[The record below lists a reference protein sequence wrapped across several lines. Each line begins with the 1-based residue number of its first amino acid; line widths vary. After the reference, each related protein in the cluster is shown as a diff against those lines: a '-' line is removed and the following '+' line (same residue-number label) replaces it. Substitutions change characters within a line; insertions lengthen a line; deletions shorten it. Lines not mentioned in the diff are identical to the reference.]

1 MTTHSPDK
9 LDGALDAKAADPAL
23 GIGLRLAELRAQR
36 GLQVSALARKVHV
49 SPSLISQIERGRSRP
64 SVSTL
69 FALAEALEVP
79 VDTFFRPS
87 PEEPDAAP
95 AVAAPA
101 PRPVVAPVAE
111 VGALFAG
118 TPDPQPPEPRAAS
131 RYLVRRDERATID
144 IEGGVRW
151 ERLMPTSRTDV
162 EFMELEY
169 GPGAE
174 SNPTPYR
181 HPGVE
186 MLVVLSGRLDI
197 SVGFEL
203 FALHAGD
210 SICFPSTM
218 PHRYVNP
225 TDDVARAVTVILPDG
240 TAPGTANDRRT

>member
-1 MTTHSPDK
+1 VATPSSDK
-9 LDGALDAKAADPAL
+9 LARVPETKAADPSL
-23 GIGLRLAELRAQR
+23 EIGRRLADLRARR
-36 GLQVSALARKVHV
+36 GLQVSALARTVQV

-79 VDTFFRPS
+79 VDAFFRPGLDELGDEPATPPPVQAPTPSAGLTALQPS
-87 PEEPDAAP
+87 PADDEL
-95 AVAAPA
+95 VA
-101 PRPVVAPVAE
+101 
-111 VGALFAG
+111 
-118 TPDPQPPEPRAAS
+118 D
-131 RYLVRRDERATID
+131 RYVVRRGERATID

-151 ERLMPTSRTDV
+151 ERLLPDARPDV

-186 MLVVLSGRLDI
+186 MLVVLSGRLEI

-203 FALHAGD
+203 FSLEPGD
-210 SICFPSTM
+210 SLCFPSTM

-225 TDDVARAVTVILPDG
+225 TDVVARAITVILPDG
-240 TAPGTANDRRT
+240 TAPGPKNDRRP

>member
-1 MTTHSPDK
+1 VAAPPDK
-9 LDGALDAKAADPAL
+9 LARVLDAKGADPAL
-23 GIGLRLAELRAQR
+23 EIGRRLADLRARR
-36 GLQVSALARKVHV
+36 GLQVSALARAVQV

-79 VDTFFRPS
+79 VDAFFRPG
-87 PEEPDAAP
+87 PDESEP
-95 AVAAPA
+95 AVAPPAAVRAPTPNAGLAALQPAPA
-101 PRPVVAPVAE
+101 DDEPVA
-111 VGALFAG
+111 A
-118 TPDPQPPEPRAAS
+118 
-131 RYLVRRDERATID
+131 RYVVRRGERATID

-151 ERLMPTSRTDV
+151 ERLLPDARPDV

-186 MLVVLSGRLDI
+186 MLVILSGRLEI

-203 FALHAGD
+203 FSLEPGD

-225 TDDVARAVTVILPDG
+225 TDDVARAITVILPDG
-240 TAPGTANDRRT
+240 TAPGPTSARRP